1 MVPLFLLHRSA
12 ASGLLFASPRKD
24 APVSQ
29 PSPTPSAQPW
39 TIRRVLEWTT
49 GHLQKHGSETPRL
62 EAEILL
68 AHARKCKRIELYT
81 NYDLELTDAVR
92 ATMRD
97 LVNRRA
103 KHEPVAYLVGYRE
116 FFSLEFRVTA
126 DVLIPRP
133 ETETLVMEAIAITK
147 PLPTPT
153 VLDLCTGSGCVAIA
167 IARNCPTATVTATD
181 ISPAAL
187 AIATENA
194 AKHQVIERVS
204 FHTGDLFAPLAADH
218 VFDVIVSNPPYIPS
232 ADIATLHADVQ
243 QYEPKL
249 ALDGGKDGMD
259 LIRRIL
265 AEAKPHLKPGGW
277 LMIEFTPE
285 QAATITTLAQDHG
298 YSDVTIVKDTAQQ
311 PRFLRARSSK

>member
-1 MVPLFLLHRSA
+1 M
-12 ASGLLFASPRKD
+12 
-24 APVSQ
+24 SQ
-29 PSPTPSAQPW
+29 PSSTPSAEPW

-103 KHEPVAYLVGYRE
+103 KREPVAYLVGYRE

-133 ETETLVMEAIAITK
+133 ETETLVMEALAVAK
-147 PLPTPT
+147 PLPAPA

-167 IARNCPTATVTATD
+167 IAKHCPTATVTATD

-187 AIATENA
+187 AIAADNA
-194 AKHQVIERVS
+194 MKHKVSERVS
-204 FHTGDLFAPLAADH
+204 FQEGDLFASLAPDPM
-218 VFDVIVSNPPYIPS
+218 FDVIVSNPPYIPS

-243 QYEPKL
+243 QYEPRL
-249 ALDGGKDGMD
+249 ALDGGRDGLD

-265 AEAKPHLKPGGW
+265 IDAKSHLKPGGW
-277 LMIEFTPE
+277 LMCEFTPE
-285 QAATITTLAQDHG
+285 QAATILALATEHG
-298 YSDVTIVKDTAQQ
+298 YADAAIVKDTAHE
-311 PRFLRARSSK
+311 PRFLRARLAT

>member
-1 MVPLFLLHRSA
+1 M
-12 ASGLLFASPRKD
+12 
-24 APVSQ
+24 SQ
-29 PSPTPSAQPW
+29 PSSTPAAQPW

-103 KHEPVAYLVGYRE
+103 KREPVAYLVGYRE
-116 FFSLEFRVTA
+116 FFSLEFRVTP

-133 ETETLVMEAIAITK
+133 ETETLVMEAIAVAK
-147 PLPTPT
+147 PLPSPT

-167 IARNCPTATVTATD
+167 IAKNCPKATVTATD

-187 AIATENA
+187 LVATENA
-194 AKHQVIERVS
+194 TKHKLTERIT
-204 FHTGDLFAPLAADH
+204 FLEGDLLAPIAAGTT
-218 VFDVIVSNPPYIPS
+218 FDVIVSNPPYIPS
-232 ADIATLHADVQ
+232 AEIATLHADVQ
-243 QYEPKL
+243 QYEPRL
-249 ALDGGKDGMD
+249 ALDGGNDGLD
-259 LIRRIL
+259 IIRRIL
-265 AEAKPHLKPGGW
+265 TDAKPFLKPDGW
-277 LMIEFTPE
+277 LMFEFTPE
-285 QAATITTLAQDHG
+285 QAATIHSLAQEHG
-298 YSDVTIVKDTAQQ
+298 YCDVTIVKDTAHQ
-311 PRFLRARSSK
+311 PRFLRARLNS